1 LRTVRAQGGGTNQ
14 GSADRPTALLRN
26 GGDGAQAHGVSPQ
39 QDAAAGSPKKLASDL
54 KWQVSQPPQ
63 ESAMKFALAAL
74 AAALVSAASVG
85 TVGVFHGLD
94 SEKEVAVTMP
104 VSLEKARSLVPFIE
118 KAARERGIKRVR
130 AYDRDVFIPL
140 DQAMLS
146 FVRNGDSLSMHV
158 EVESEYRY
166 AKGDRAAALADL
178 KTTGASIFARALELQ
193 AQSNG

>member
-1 LRTVRAQGGGTNQ
+1 
-14 GSADRPTALLRN
+14 
-26 GGDGAQAHGVSPQ
+26 
-39 QDAAAGSPKKLASDL
+39 
-54 KWQVSQPPQ
+54 
-63 ESAMKFALAAL
+63 MKFALAAL

-94 SEKEVAVTMP
+94 SEKELAVTMP
-104 VSLEKARSLVPFIE
+104 VSIEKARSLVPFIE

-166 AKGDRAAALADL
+166 AKGDRAAALAEL
-178 KTTGASIFARALELQ
+178 KTTGDSIFARALELQ
-193 AQSNG
+193 AQSSG